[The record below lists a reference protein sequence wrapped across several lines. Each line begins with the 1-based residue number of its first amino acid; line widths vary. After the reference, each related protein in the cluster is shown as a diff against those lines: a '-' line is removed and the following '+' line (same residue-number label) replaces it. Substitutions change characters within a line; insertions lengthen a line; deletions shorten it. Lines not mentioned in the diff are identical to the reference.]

1 MVGRPTDY
9 TQDIANDICSKLAE
23 GQSLRAICR
32 SEAMPHESTVRHW
45 AVEDREGF
53 FTQYT
58 RSRDIGL
65 DCMADEV
72 QEIADGDG
80 DVARDRLRFDSR
92 RWYLSKMAP
101 KRYGD
106 KLTQELTGLDGGPLE
121 TITRIELVAVGPDGD
136 PTD

>member
-1 MVGRPTDY
+1 MDDRGRPSIY
-9 TQDIANDICSKLAE
+9 TQEIADLICQKLAE
-23 GQSLRAICR
+23 GMSLRAICR
-32 SEAMPHESTVRHW
+32 SEGMPNEATVRQW
-45 AVEDREGF
+45 AVDDREGF
-53 FTQYT
+53 YSQYT

-92 RWYLSKMAP
+92 RWYLSKLAP

-106 KLTQELTGLDGGPLE
+106 KLQAEVTGADGGPIGVQWLPSE
-121 TITRIELVAVGPDGD
+121 
-136 PTD
+136 